1 MDQPGASPTTGT
13 ARQRYSQLEMART
26 PYLDRARDAAELTIP
41 ALVPR
46 QEHSSHT
53 TLDTPF
59 QGLGAR
65 GVNNLASK
73 LLLALL
79 PPNSPFFRLVIDDY
93 TLKELTQQEGM
104 RAEIE
109 RGLNRVERSVQAEIE
124 TMALRVD
131 VFEALK
137 HLLVAGNILI
147 YIPMKGNARLFH
159 LNRYVVKRDPSGNV
173 LEGITKEVV
182 APDVLPE
189 AIRGDVKQSMTSNEK
204 TVDLFTHFY
213 RENDKFL
220 WYQEAQGIRIPG
232 TDGNAPVDK
241 NPWMVLRYTK
251 VDGED
256 YGRGFVEE
264 YIGDIASLEDL
275 TKAIVEGSLQAAR
288 VVNLVDPNG
297 LTDEKDFAEAENGDT
312 IPGRPQDVTAY
323 QLNKFADFRTTREVM
338 NDITTR
344 LSMAFLLNSAV
355 QRNGERVTAEEIRYM
370 AGELEDALGGV
381 YSILSLEFQLPLVN
395 RLMHRMETAQR
406 LPSLPKGAVR
416 PAIVTGLEALG
427 RGHDLNRLSALVREL
442 QPLGPDVLHRYLNV
456 QDLLTRIGTSLGID
470 MDGLVKSK
478 EEIDAEMQQ
487 AQMQAMVERLGPN
500 AVNQLGGMMQAQQ
513 SAQPQT

>member
-189 AIRGDVKQSMTSNEK
+189 AIRG
-204 TVDLFTHFY
+204 
-213 RENDKFL
+213 
-220 WYQEAQGIRIPG
+220 
-232 TDGNAPVDK
+232 
-241 NPWMVLRYTK
+241 
-251 VDGED
+251 
-256 YGRGFVEE
+256 
-264 YIGDIASLEDL
+264 
-275 TKAIVEGSLQAAR
+275 
-288 VVNLVDPNG
+288 
-297 LTDEKDFAEAENGDT
+297 
-312 IPGRPQDVTAY
+312 
-323 QLNKFADFRTTREVM
+323 
-338 NDITTR
+338 
-344 LSMAFLLNSAV
+344 
-355 QRNGERVTAEEIRYM
+355 
-370 AGELEDALGGV
+370 
-381 YSILSLEFQLPLVN
+381 
-395 RLMHRMETAQR
+395 
-406 LPSLPKGAVR
+406 
-416 PAIVTGLEALG
+416 
-427 RGHDLNRLSALVREL
+427 
-442 QPLGPDVLHRYLNV
+442 
-456 QDLLTRIGTSLGID
+456 
-470 MDGLVKSK
+470 
-478 EEIDAEMQQ
+478 
-487 AQMQAMVERLGPN
+487 
-500 AVNQLGGMMQAQQ
+500 
-513 SAQPQT
+513 